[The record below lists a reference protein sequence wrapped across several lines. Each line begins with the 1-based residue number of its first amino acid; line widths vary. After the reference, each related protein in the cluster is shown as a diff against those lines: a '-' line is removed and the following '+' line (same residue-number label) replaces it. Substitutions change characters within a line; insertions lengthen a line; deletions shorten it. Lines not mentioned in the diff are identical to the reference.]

1 MLQWSWALKRMGQVR
16 HLEFVGPGLGL
27 VGLGRGW
34 GSWGRGWG
42 SWGLGLRT
50 GGHTGH
56 PATLLKM
63 RLTSA
68 RFSR

>member
-34 GSWGRGWG
+34 GSWG
-42 SWGLGLRT
+42 LGLRT